1 MSLLDMLQS
10 QLSGNQAAQ
19 LGQRIGVDQSTGEK
33 AVTAALPALMA
44 ALAGNARRGDGATQ
58 LAQAL
63 ERDHDGSVLD
73 DLPGFLSRGDTA
85 DGEGI
90 LKHALGARRPAVESE
105 VAKQTGLDTSAVS
118 KLLPLLAP
126 LVMGALGRQ
135 KRQSGLDA
143 GGLASMLTGEGQRA
157 KEMAPGALGILG
169 SLLDDEGDGLD
180 AGDLADAGKKFLGG
194 LMGGSNKPRR

>member
-1 MSLLDMLQS
+1 MSLLELLQS
-10 QLSGNQAAQ
+10 QLSGEQTAQ
-19 LGQRIGVDQSTGEK
+19 LSQRIGVDQAAGQK
-33 AVTAALPALMA
+33 AIGAALPALVA
-44 ALAGNARRGDGATQ
+44 ALAGNARRQDGAAS

-73 DLPGFLSRGDTA
+73 DLAGFLNRGDTK

-90 LKHALGARRPAVESE
+90 LKHALGARRPAVESA
-105 VAKQTGLDTSAVS
+105 VAKQAGLDTKAVS
-118 KLLPLLAP
+118 GLLPLLAP

-135 KRQSGLDA
+135 KREAGLDPA
-143 GGLASMLTGEGQRA
+143 GLSSMLAGEGKRA
-157 KEMAPGALGILG
+157 KELAPGALGLLG

-194 LMGGSNKPRR
+194 LMGKRK